1 MRSTEIFGNKRG
13 GNMIETVI
21 APNNMQVVV
30 IPPKSREETKQS
42 SKRLKVAAY
51 CRVSTDE
58 KEQINSYKAQIE
70 YYTEKIN
77 KNPEWQM
84 AGIFADEGISGTQA
98 KKRPEFLKMIRQ
110 CRQGK
115 IDLILTKSFSRFARN
130 TLDSIDYIRELRLLG
145 IGVVSEKENMNTLNE
160 DSEML
165 ITILSCFAQA
175 ESESISKNVSW
186 GIHQSFKNGNV
197 PMQYSRLLGY
207 RKSEDGQTEIVPD
220 EAEVVKEIYRC
231 YLDGMSM
238 NLIADRLNEKG
249 LTTKKSNSPYR
260 KSVIQ
265 RILTNEKY
273 TGDAILQKTYV
284 TDCITKKTRKN
295 NGELP
300 MYIVKNHHEPII
312 SRADFN
318 RVQEEMAR
326 RSAKRN
332 IADKLT
338 KTEQGKYS
346 AKYALSE
353 LLICG
358 ECGSHYRRVTWT
370 AKGFKEIKWRCI
382 SRIQYGKRK
391 CHDSPT
397 IDEQTLHKAIV
408 SAINEFCEVKDDV
421 AKVLRESVT
430 EELDVDLNGSVQAA
444 QQRID
449 VLAYNIDGLIKLA
462 TVPESAATAVA
473 DIEKFSEE
481 MKALREFIEAEK
493 LKQAKT
499 ERSNAELDIVLKR
512 LENEDLAIAE
522 YDDVVVRQ
530 LIEKVT
536 VMDKKTIIVT
546 FKGGFEI
553 RKGLNGNIALCAGY
567 TPS

>member
-1 MRSTEIFGNKRG
+1 MTETLTQNDMR
-13 GNMIETVI
+13 
-21 APNNMQVVV
+21 VV
-30 IPPKSREETKQS
+30 IIPAKSQEEIKQT
-42 SKRLKVAAY
+42 KRLRVAAY

-58 KEQINSYKAQIE
+58 DEQINSYKAQIE
-70 YYTEKIN
+70 YYTDKIN

-98 KKRPEFLKMIRQ
+98 KKRPEFLKMIRL

-130 TLDSIDYIRELRLLG
+130 TVDSVDYIRELRALG

-186 GIHQSFKNGNV
+186 GVRQSFKNGKV
-197 PMQYSRLLGY
+197 PIKYSTLLGY
-207 RKSEDGQTEIVPD
+207 KKGENGLPEIIPD
-220 EAEVVKEIYRC
+220 EAEIVKEIYRS
-231 YLDGMSM
+231 YLDGMS
-238 NLIADRLNEKG
+238 LRQIADTLNSRGIKTKHKNTAWTPETVKG
-249 LTTKKSNSPYR
+249 
-260 KSVIQ
+260 
-265 RILTNEKY
+265 ILKNEKY
-273 TGDAILQKTYV
+273 SGDAILQKTYV

-300 MYIVKNHHEPII
+300 MYIVKNHHDPII
-312 SRADFN
+312 SRNDFN

-332 IADKLT
+332 IAEKLT

-358 ECGSHYRRVTWT
+358 ECGTHYRRVTWT

-382 SRIQYGKRK
+382 NRIQYGKKK

-397 IDEQTLHKAIV
+397 IDEQPLQKAIV
-408 SAINEFCEVKDDV
+408 ETINEFCEVKDDV
-421 AKVLRESVT
+421 ATVLREGVG
-430 EELDVDLNGSVQAA
+430 EVLDLNLNGSVQAA

-449 VLAYNIDGLIKLA
+449 ELTHNIDELIKLA
-462 TVPESAATAVA
+462 TVPESAASAMI

-481 MKALREFIEAEK
+481 MKTLREFIETEK
-493 LKQAKT
+493 AKQAAKKQSSDEFNAVLEQLEKT
-499 ERSNAELDIVLKR
+499 NFTMT
-512 LENEDLAIAE
+512 E

-536 VMDKKTIIVT
+536 VIDKKTITVT

-553 RKGLNGNIALCAGY
+553 RKGLNNG
-567 TPS
+567 S